1 MFQLTNELSAV
12 SFVVFHVFVQRQK
25 ARNVHR
31 GKPRMY
37 GIWESFHAIL
47 VALIT
52 QSLLLSYFSLRC
64 FFTLKKYNSPISKRS
79 HHSRST
85 QYTHPIY
92 KWELSFLHVPK
103 IDSEILCG
111 KRRLLIKD
119 WLFFSPI
126 FLGISR
132 HDI

>member
-31 GKPRMY
+31 GKPRVY

-52 QSLLLSYFSLRC
+52 QSLC
-64 FFTLKKYNSPISKRS
+64 FLTFLYAA
-79 HHSRST
+79 
-85 QYTHPIY
+85 
-92 KWELSFLHVPK
+92 FLH
-103 IDSEILCG
+103 
-111 KRRLLIKD
+111 
-119 WLFFSPI
+119 
-126 FLGISR
+126 
-132 HDI
+132 